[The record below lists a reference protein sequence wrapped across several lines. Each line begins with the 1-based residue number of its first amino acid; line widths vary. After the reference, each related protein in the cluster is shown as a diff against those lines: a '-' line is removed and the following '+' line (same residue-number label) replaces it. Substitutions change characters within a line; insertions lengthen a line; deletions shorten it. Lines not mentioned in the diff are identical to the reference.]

1 LKIHFNAKLFFV
13 VFVLDSVSLAQ
24 AKQDV
29 VQSFAFPDL
38 HLFKPVWL
46 MIATWSN
53 VTSKG
58 SASTAIVSIIA

>member
-1 LKIHFNAKLFFV
+1 MQNYFLSL
-13 VFVLDSVSLAQ
+13 FVLDSASLAQ

-29 VQSFAFPDL
+29 VQSFAFPELD
-38 HLFKPVWL
+38 LFKPVWL